1 MTAVNK
7 VRWTVDDL
15 DSLPE
20 TSDRFEI
27 ISGDLHVTRAPHW
40 KHQSVAGRVYA
51 QLLNWSIQSGLGEPV
66 MTPGIIFSPSDA
78 VIPDVVWAS
87 NECVETLLDEA
98 GHLSGAPEL
107 VIEVLS
113 KAPKDKERDRKSK
126 LKLYSV
132 EGVQEYWILDRE
144 QQMIEVFRREDGIL
158 VKVLTLY
165 AKDTLTSPLLPD
177 FSCGVASLFV

>member
-1 MTAVNK
+1 MTAANK
-7 VRWTVDDL
+7 VSWTVDDL
-15 DSLPE
+15 EGLPE

-27 ISGDLHVTRAPHW
+27 IDGDLHVTRAPHW
-40 KHQSVAGRVYA
+40 KHQSVAGRIHA

-87 NECVETLLDEA
+87 NDCIEALLDDA
-98 GHLSGAPEL
+98 GHLTGAPEL

-113 KAPKDKERDRKSK
+113 KSQKDKERDRKSK

-132 EGVQEYWILDRE
+132 EGVQEYWIFDRE
-144 QQMIEVFRREDGIL
+144 QQIIEVFRREDGIL
-158 VKVLTLY
+158 VKALTLY
-165 AKDTLTSPLLPD
+165 AQDALTSPLLPD
-177 FSCGVASLFV
+177 FSCGVAALFA

>member
-15 DSLPE
+15 ESLPE

-27 ISGDLHVTRAPHW
+27 IDGDLNVTRAPHW
-40 KHQSVAGRVYA
+40 KHQSVAGRVHA
-51 QLLNWSIQSGLGEPV
+51 QLLNWSMSSGLGEPV

-87 NECVETLLDEA
+87 NERIETFLDDA
-98 GHLSGAPEL
+98 GHLTGAPEL
-107 VIEVLS
+107 MIEVLS
-113 KAPKDKERDRKSK
+113 KTQKDKDRDRKYK
-126 LKLYSV
+126 LKLYSI

-144 QQMIEVFRREDGIL
+144 QALVEIFRREDGVL
-158 VKVLTLY
+158 TKVLTLY
-165 AKDTLTSPLLPD
+165 AQDALTSPLLPG
-177 FSCGVASLFV
+177 FSCGVGSLFG